1 MKIHVHN
8 ASFQIGSGELNPE
21 DVNDKLDEV
30 YESHKAAQ
38 PAVTA
43 HEAYREFERN
53 LASKGGK

>member
-1 MKIHVHN
+1 MTPL
-8 ASFQIGSGELNPE
+8 ALGDELNPE
-21 DVNDKLDEV
+21 DVNNKLDEF

-53 LASKGGK
+53 LASKGGE